1 MKTKQ
6 RIALLFTFGIAP
18 LLSFSQEKTSQEKNN
33 TKFKFEKLSEEKNGT
48 VDFKKNYDLGSQHY
62 NKGVDIIKT
71 GKEDITLAE
80 LAAIQDSSIEQIKL
94 AIPYLIKAHE
104 LSPTDKNT
112 LEGLV
117 GSYIII
123 ADNKKSAEYQKALDL
138 LNKK

>member
-18 LLSFSQEKTSQEKNN
+18 LLSFSQEKTSHEKDNV
-33 TKFKFEKLSEEKNGT
+33 KFKFEKLSEEKNGT
-48 VDFKKNYDLGSQHY
+48 ADFKKNYELGRQHY
-62 NKGVDIIKT
+62 NKGVEIIKT
-71 GKEDITLAE
+71 TKEDITLDE
-80 LAAIQDSSIEQIKL
+80 LTAMQKSSSEQANL

-112 LEGLV
+112 LEGLI
-117 GSYIII
+117 GSYVIIDDKEKR
-123 ADNKKSAEYQKALDL
+123 AKYKKALDL